1 MERQLQHAMPEE
13 WTQWSG
19 GVAAAYGEIDEK
31 GWCTVA
37 GDWQRT
43 LEAVA
48 VPMSAPLHG
57 LRLAFSVTVPSYS
70 AEAKKLDTDIG
81 PRLLEMVRRVEAV
94 LGLQQ

>member
-1 MERQLQHAMPEE
+1 MVELMGELCKNGPRIRASASDA
-13 WTQWSG
+13 TDT
-19 GVAAAYGEIDEK
+19 AAAYGEIDEK

-81 PRLLEMVRRVEAV
+81 PRLLEMVRRV
-94 LGLQQ
+94 